1 MFFFFNDSATNEIY
15 TYLHTLSLHDAL
27 PFLVSACSFGSD
39 EGLIWFVM
47 RRSLLPFR
55 LDSRCR
61 SKRSSLLR
69 SGMRVLVHRSRDR
82 RRPDLLQIGRASCR
96 ERVCQYV
103 WISVVAV
110 SLKKKNNRSH

>member
-1 MFFFFNDSATNEIY
+1 MIATAAAV
-15 TYLHTLSLHDAL
+15 TRMGGM
-27 PFLVSACSFGSD
+27 VSACSFGSD

-82 RRPDLLQIGRASCR
+82 RRPDLQIGKAHVCTPVTNVHLSCR
-96 ERVCQYV
+96 LLLE
-103 WISVVAV
+103 
-110 SLKKKNNRSH
+110 KKKI